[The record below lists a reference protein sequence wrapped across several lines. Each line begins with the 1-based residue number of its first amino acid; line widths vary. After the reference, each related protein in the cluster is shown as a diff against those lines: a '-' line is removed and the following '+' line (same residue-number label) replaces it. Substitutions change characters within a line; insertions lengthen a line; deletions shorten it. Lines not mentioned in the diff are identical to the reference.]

1 MIKIAYDFIH
11 DGEAERLHI
20 SNRQALQIFGVN
32 PSSYASYC
40 KRLADKKAKEEE
52 EARKKEE
59 QEKTDLDIKKK
70 IRRIILYREGVVPG
84 KRLLQWYMVLFFG
97 LYLSLRKCS
106 RYLRSM
112 GLVAR
117 SLWTKPYKGQDTYY
131 HQCAANK
138 NYVMQ
143 DFYLGFRKVILT
155 DITYLYYDLR
165 RKVCYHCIFYDPFTD
180 QVLGEYTSE
189 RMDVSLVKTAYARM
203 MDKHKGEIQA
213 NGPVYCHSDNGS
225 QYLETTFKE
234 LLQKDGLIQSFSRRA
249 TPGDNRPCEAENSR
263 IKLALREKLLLCKN
277 LKQVQEMV
285 SFYHNHHNE
294 KEVNMNLGGLTPNQ
308 YQDYLMTGVYSLEK
322 YYGVPAS
329 DLHPIRALISRI
341 QKKAEDRKEKS
352 REEQRRHKE
361 KLDTLKDILKGSPE
375 AIIQGDKVTVVKEH
389 IAAEKRKL
397 AADADMKVWEN
408 LEKKVDTAV
417 KFVLKADTA
426 TLEALKDRQKWRDYP
441 ELAYVWDFPSY
452 AVGHGMI
459 DKSKLS
465 KNMSEVV
472 DLWTTVEQ
480 WLDRMVTFITEADE
494 ETRKALEDK
503 TNWKDYPDIAIL
515 LPRNE
520 SA

>member
-1 MIKIAYDFIH
+1 M
-11 DGEAERLHI
+11 R
-20 SNRQALQIFGVN
+20 N
-32 PSSYASYC
+32 
-40 KRLADKKAKEEE
+40 
-52 EARKKEE
+52 
-59 QEKTDLDIKKK
+59 
-70 IRRIILYREGVVPG
+70 
-84 KRLLQWYMVLFFG
+84 
-97 LYLSLRKCS
+97 
-106 RYLRSM
+106 
-112 GLVAR
+112 
-117 SLWTKPYKGQDTYY
+117 
-131 HQCAANK
+131 
-138 NYVMQ
+138 
-143 DFYLGFRKVILT
+143 
-155 DITYLYYDLR
+155 
-165 RKVCYHCIFYDPFTD
+165 
-180 QVLGEYTSE
+180 
-189 RMDVSLVKTAYARM
+189 
-203 MDKHKGEIQA
+203 
-213 NGPVYCHSDNGS
+213 
-225 QYLETTFKE
+225 
-234 LLQKDGLIQSFSRRA
+234 
-249 TPGDNRPCEAENSR
+249 
-263 IKLALREKLLLCKN
+263 
-277 LKQVQEMV
+277 EM
-285 SFYHNHHNE
+285 
-294 KEVNMNLGGLTPNQ
+294 
-308 YQDYLMTGVYSLEK
+308 
-322 YYGVPAS
+322 
-329 DLHPIRALISRI
+329 
-341 QKKAEDRKEKS
+341 
-352 REEQRRHKE
+352 
-361 KLDTLKDILKGSPE
+361 KDILKGSPE